1 VVSEQISKAMA
12 INANTKITASVLMVT
27 IVTRKCAKINR
38 RKPDVADQAAEALIP
53 LFRAKRVHSVSN

>member
-1 VVSEQISKAMA
+1 MA

-27 IVTRKCAKINR
+27 IVKRKCAKINR
-38 RKPDVADQAAEALIP
+38 RKPDVVDQAAEALIP